1 MKNLFIIAVFF
12 LLFSSISLYAESNL
26 GSANSLITAEVID
39 NYMLGINSGNEGVKL
54 SSAYLMGEYKIT
66 DGVIPLMKILHNG
79 ETEEARI
86 IAALSL
92 IKIGTPMAVY
102 SVKEAAKLDDS
113 ERVRRICKV
122 FYDNFMTN
130 EVHNIYEWEL

>member
-1 MKNLFIIAVFF
+1 MKSLFIIAVFF
-12 LLFSSISLYAESNL
+12 LLFSSISLYAESSL

-39 NYMLGINSGNEGVKL
+39 NYLLGINSENEGVKL

-92 IKIGTPMAVY
+92 IKIGTPMSVY

-113 ERVRRICKV
+113 ERVRRICKA
-122 FYDNFMTN
+122 FYDNFMTI
-130 EVHNIYEWEL
+130 EVHNTYE

>member
-130 EVHNIYEWEL
+130 EVHNIYE

>member
-12 LLFSSISLYAESNL
+12 LLFSSISLYAESSL

>member
-1 MKNLFIIAVFF
+1 MKSLFIIAVFF

-39 NYMLGINSGNEGVKL
+39 NYLLGINSGNEGVKL
-54 SSAYLMGEYKIT
+54 SCAYLMGEYKIT

-79 ETEEARI
+79 ESEEARI

-113 ERVRRICKV
+113 ERVRRVCKV
-122 FYDNFMTN
+122 FYDNFMTI
-130 EVHNIYEWEL
+130 EVHNIYE